1 MDHDQLKND
10 FKKSGIE
17 RLPDNADLKQYAG
30 IFLEELHNREEE
42 SLISETVMKS
52 SSTTIRTIFGIHRQS
67 EMAAKMAKLPL
78 LRDTVTTILQQP
90 NYLLQSQIN
99 FKPTGVGSG
108 FPAHRDVHYFYN
120 RDGIQNADLTMGV
133 MINLVDTVSSMGPV
147 IMLKG
152 SHHTYTSL
160 PVSFSYTGGK
170 PSLLRS
176 SKSAQDPGRLSPEE
190 IAAHDDY
197 ERVELVGKAGST
209 FIFDSR
215 NVHWSEDNLQN
226 NPRPVLI
233 FWFNVL
239 SNKPK
244 IQKSPWF
251 LSETETIY

>member
-1 MDHDQLKND
+1 MDNVQLEKA
-10 FKKSGIE
+10 FRKSGIE
-17 RLPDNADLKQYAG
+17 KLPDDTQLKKYAD
-30 IFLEELHNREEE
+30 IFLEELRNRDEE
-42 SLISETVMKS
+42 SLISETVMKNS
-52 SSTTIRTIFGIHRQS
+52 NTTIRTIFGVHRQS
-67 EMAAKMAKLPL
+67 EIAAKMAKLPV
-78 LRDTVTTILQQP
+78 LRDTVNAILQQP

-99 FKPTGVGSG
+99 FKPTGMGSG
-108 FPAHRDVHYFYN
+108 FPANRDVHYFYN

-190 IAAHDDY
+190 MAAHDDY
-197 ERVELVGKAGST
+197 ERVELVGKAGSA

-215 NVHWSEDNLQN
+215 NIHWSEDNLQN

-239 SNKPK
+239 TNKPK
-244 IQKSPWF
+244 VQKSPWF